1 MTGENSSS
9 SRMSRSAVNSDFRVS
24 DVIGLISSEVV
35 ENILVRG

>member
-1 MTGENSSS
+1 
-9 SRMSRSAVNSDFRVS
+9 MSRSAVNSDFRVS